1 MSIHGASI
9 LETGPAEVSHTAGAA
24 SVSTVRPA
32 MNQSL
37 ASAIT
42 RSFAV
47 ILALALASTEP
58 PLVLLAAPSLAP
70 ALREQL
76 RSLTSDYE
84 SE

>member
-1 MSIHGASI
+1 MPIHGASI
-9 LETGPAEVSHTAGAA
+9 LDTKPAVVSHTAGAA
-24 SVSTVRPA
+24 SESTVRPT

-42 RSFAV
+42 RSFAAV
-47 ILALALASTEP
+47 LALALAPTEP
-58 PLVLLAAPSLAP
+58 PLVLLAAPLLAP

-76 RSLTSDYE
+76 RSLTSYYE